1 MPKEIN
7 FEDFEQEVGQMLT
20 PEQREWVARL
30 LHDHVSGLVTTI
42 SMQVEIVNK
51 MHARGMDTLEMNS
64 FPSKKMCPA
73 PLNILWRL
81 KKPCAP
87 SAKNPPANAA
97 AAGES
102 GDRVLR
108 AFADSHQTR

>member
-51 MHARGMDTLEMNS
+51 MHARGMDTLGAELASLKENVS
-64 FPSKKMCPA
+64 SASKHIVAIEKTMRPKREEPA
-73 PLNILWRL
+73 
-81 KKPCAP
+81 
-87 SAKNPPANAA
+87 S
-97 AAGES
+97 
-102 GDRVLR
+102 
-108 AFADSHQTR
+108 